1 MNMKLSYETLYKK
14 EKCHRK
20 IEVEHFKNNKTKCL
34 VCDNFTSPHMSDIRT
49 HLHEVHEWK
58 VSA

>member
-1 MNMKLSYETLYKK
+1 MNMKLSYQTLYKK

-34 VCDNFTSPHMSDIRT
+34 VCDKTFKHESAIRT
-49 HLHEVHEWK
+49 HLNISHDWK
-58 VSA
+58 ITA